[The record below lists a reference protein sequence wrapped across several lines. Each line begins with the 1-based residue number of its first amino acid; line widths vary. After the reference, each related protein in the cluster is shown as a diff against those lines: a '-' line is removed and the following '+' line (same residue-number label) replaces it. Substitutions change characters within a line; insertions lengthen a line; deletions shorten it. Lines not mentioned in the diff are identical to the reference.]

1 MRAIALL
8 QLNSAYGSCRVRSC
22 AASILDAGSIGVT
35 LRWWPFQTWSVPAR
49 GIPDLREPEKLQKGG
64 TIYAG

>member
-1 MRAIALL
+1 
-8 QLNSAYGSCRVRSC
+8 VRSC

-35 LRWWPFQTWSVPAR
+35 LRWWPFQTWSVLAR